1 MNMKKLIALVLT
13 ICTLLTLA
21 ACAPAVDPE
30 AELAAEKQAYA
41 EFRADLEDEAVVAVN
56 AGVYLNAD
64 DEKMLCAD
72 VQNNSD
78 ADITN
83 FVLSYAVWNKMGRP
97 IVIRTQNNP
106 NNTESV
112 FESTE
117 TAIEVK
123 ANSTWEADAGL
134 KLADNLE
141 EIAYVEVIV
150 VSYTKDGQKV
160 TNPLYSAWKE
170 TYIDRYLSDWQMEL
184 MGVDGLDSDN
194 TDNTQATSVSK
205 EQALATLKDN
215 LSKEK
220 VVAVNE
226 AVHKEMEDDS
236 VMLSA
241 DLKNNADKQVKE
253 LVVAFAAWDIDGNPI
268 KLKSASGTSEDAFVK
283 RIGMGEVTV
292 AAGQTWLADDGE
304 DVVGYKVSSE
314 QSNIAYVKAVVI
326 SGELEDG
333 GSWSNPYYNQW
344 KTTYENVKLEDWM
357 K

>member
-1 MNMKKLIALVLT
+1 MKKLIAVVLAF
-13 ICTLLTLA
+13 CTLLALT

-30 AELAAEKQAYA
+30 AELAAEKQAFA
-41 EFRADLEDEAVVAVN
+41 DFRADLEDEDVLAVN
-56 AGVYLNAD
+56 AGVVLNAD
-64 DEKMLCAD
+64 GDKMLCAD
-72 VQNNSD
+72 VKNNS
-78 ADITN
+78 AEDITD

-97 IVIRTQNNP
+97 ITIRTQNNSINAEP
-106 NNTESV
+106 V

-150 VSYTKDGQKV
+150 VSYTKGGVKV
-160 TNPLYSAWKE
+160 TNPLYDAWKE
-170 TYIDRYLSDWQMEL
+170 TYIDRYLADWQMEL
-184 MGVDGLDSDN
+184 MGEDGLQSSDDG
-194 TDNTQATSVSK
+194 DNVIGTTVSK

-220 VVAVNE
+220 VVAINE
-226 AVHKEMEDDS
+226 AVHKEMDDGNI
-236 VMLSA
+236 MLSV
-241 DLKNNADKQVKE
+241 DLKNNSDKQIKE

-268 KLKSASGTSEDAFVK
+268 KLKSASGTSEDAYVK
-283 RIGMGEVTV
+283 RINMGDVTV
-292 AAGQTWLADDGE
+292 AAGQTWMADSGD
-304 DVVGYKVSSE
+304 DVMGYKVAPE
-314 QSNIAYVKAVVI
+314 LSNIAYVKAAVI
-326 SGELEDG
+326 SSTMEDG
-333 GSWSNPYYNQW
+333 GSWSNPYYDQW